1 MTRRRVYRTE
11 LALSA
16 MEVEV
21 VTLKASLDLIDDMVN
36 HQMMT
41 FSKDR
46 SSCET
51 RFRDDAHQ
59 AYFSI
64 LLSDFLSAPQEF
76 FGESSDYVARLAAI
90 GSQPLLRSD
99 QTALLRS
106 ASEEFR
112 RWLQETA
119 TAPMRWFPT
128 LDLEIDL
135 RITRRDLV
143 TMSGNQTK
151 HNFTQQTRQ
160 AEKLRKILK
169 DNRQQFRFDECLIA
183 LPDFYKQ
190 VYNDIFLYH
199 SSTMAASL
207 NDIRWGIYEYV
218 RRERQEC
225 TESWPF
231 DSSGQLAYRYHFP
244 AEIKTPL
251 GEHYY
256 SELMNDVRAR
266 PPIPRFVVSDSLRR
280 RY

>member
-1 MTRRRVYRTE
+1 
-11 LALSA
+11 

-21 VTLKASLDLIDDMVN
+21 VTLKASLDLISDMVN

-41 FSKDR
+41 FSPDLSR
-46 SSCET
+46 CEI
-51 RFRDDAHQ
+51 RFRDDPHQ

-64 LLSDFLSAPQEF
+64 LLSDFLSAPREF
-76 FGESSDYVARLAAI
+76 FGESSDYLARLAAI
-90 GSQPLLRSD
+90 GSQPHLRSD
-99 QTALLRS
+99 QTALLKS
-106 ASEEFR
+106 ASERFQ

-169 DNRQQFRFDECLIA
+169 DNGQQFRFDECLIA
-183 LPDFYKQ
+183 LPDFYEQ
-190 VYNDIFLYH
+190 MYNDIFVYH

-207 NDIRWGIYEYV
+207 NDIRWGVYEYA

-231 DSSGQLAYRYHFP
+231 DSSGQLAYRYHYP

-256 SELMNDVRAR
+256 WELMNDVRDR
-266 PPIPRFVVSDSLRR
+266 PPIPRFVVSDLLRR